1 MTDIFISYSHQDERW
16 KDELKQQLQVLQLH
30 AGFAVWDDRQIAV
43 GDNWLPVI
51 EQAIAQARIAV
62 LLVSSDFLT
71 SNFIVRQEI
80 PKFLQRREQQGLCIV
95 PVVVRPCAWKTV
107 PWLASLQ
114 GATKDN
120 KPLSAYAWGSY
131 ELEQA
136 FSEITEKVHALLL
149 EAKQAQERQQL
160 EAERLEQERQQREAE
175 VKRLAQEQA
184 AREAEQRRQAEQARQ
199 QAEAQRLERQRQ
211 QAEAEARQRRLNA
224 EQAIHEAQK
233 QRLAQEAE
241 QKRLAAEQAKQETPK
256 VQTLLSTQKPD
267 STGGSNKWLLASIV
281 IVPLVGATWWFN
293 HTSEST
299 QVSAAVSVDKPLPT
313 NQETPKPAA
322 AKPATQTSP
331 MDQPLPFEPEMV
343 KIPAGSFKMGC
354 GSGDKGC
361 NADENPAHTV
371 SIPSLWVGK
380 YEVTFDE
387 WDACVANGGCG
398 YKPSDSWGRGRQPVI
413 NVNWDDTQDYVRWLS
428 RKTGKKYRLLS
439 ESEWEYVAR
448 TGTITP
454 FATGNCIDTN
464 QANYDGNSA
473 WDEGGCP
480 KTGVYR
486 AKALVVGSLDANPW
500 GLYDLPGNVWEWVQD
515 CYHDNYQDAPN
526 DGKAWDKN
534 CKTTNDEKTV
544 TRVMRGGSW
553 NNFPEFLRSALRYR
567 FDPIFRN
574 YNVGFR
580 IARTD

>member
-43 GDNWLPVI
+43 GDNCLPVI

-136 FSEITEKVHALLL
+136 FSEITERVHALLL
-149 EAKQAQERQQL
+149 EAKPPLKPTPNIHSTSHDALSPKSEPSAQYFIVGNESQIIIG
-160 EAERLEQERQQREAE
+160 
-175 VKRLAQEQA
+175 
-184 AREAEQRRQAEQARQ
+184 
-199 QAEAQRLERQRQ
+199 
-211 QAEAEARQRRLNA
+211 NGN
-224 EQAIHEAQK
+224 
-233 QRLAQEAE
+233 
-241 QKRLAAEQAKQETPK
+241 
-256 VQTLLSTQKPD
+256 TQKDQSDNRNQSAPKQD
-267 STGGSNKWLLASIV
+267 PLPSKRNNRQNQWLLASIV
-281 IVPLVGATWWFN
+281 IVPLVGAAWWFN

-299 QVSAAVSVDKPLPT
+299 QVNAAVSVDKPLPT
-313 NQETPKPAA
+313 NQETSKLAA

-343 KIPAGSFKMGC
+343 KITAGSFEMGC
-354 GSGDKGC
+354 KTGRDDVGSGC
-361 NADENPAHTV
+361 SADEKPLHSVKIAAFALGRTEITKGQFRAFIEATNYKTTAEQRGSCWGDKT
-371 SIPSLWVGK
+371 GK
-380 YEVTFDE
+380 DE
-387 WDACVANGGCG
+387 WDYVPGNSWLDPGFAQTDDHPVVCV
-398 YKPSDSWGRGRQPVI
+398 S
-413 NVNWDDTQDYVRWLS
+413 WDDAQAYVKWLRDKTQKD
-428 RKTGKKYRLLS
+428 YRLAT
-439 ESEWEYVAR
+439 EAEWEYAAR
-448 TGTITP
+448 G
-454 FATGNCIDTN
+454 GKQD
-464 QANYDGNSA
+464 SA
-473 WDEGGCP
+473 
-480 KTGVYR
+480 Y
-486 AKALVVGSLDANPW
+486 PW
-500 GLYDLPGNVWEWVQD
+500 GQKVADGCQFANMPDQTAKKIYTSWSVADCNDGYTYTAPVKSFHVNGYRLADMQGNVWEWVQD

-534 CKTTNDEKTV
+534 CNDGKTV
-544 TRVMRGGSW
+544 TRVLRGGSW
-553 NNFPEFLRSALRYR
+553 NDVPESLRSANRSWNYPLRRSYGIR
-567 FDPIFRN
+567 A
-574 YNVGFR
+574 
-580 IARTD
+580 IA